1 MNDTTVKDKTVN
13 ETTVNETTAHETIAA
28 EPDAQSRAAEQE
40 QAAEQERAAEVADS
54 GVIDTVLHD
63 DRGMSTIEYALGCV
77 AAAALGALLYLVVTS
92 DTVES
97 ALSGIFERAL
107 NTQ

>member
-13 ETTVNETTAHETIAA
+13 ETTVNETTAA
-28 EPDAQSRAAEQE
+28 EPDAQSRAAEHE
-40 QAAEQERAAEVADS
+40 QTAEQERAAEVADS

-77 AAAALGALLYLVVTS
+77 AAAALGALLYMVVTS
-92 DTVES
+92 DAVES
-97 ALSGIFERAL
+97 ALTAIFQRAL
-107 NTQ
+107 DE

>member
-13 ETTVNETTAHETIAA
+13 ETTVNETTAHETFAA
-28 EPDAQSRAAEQE
+28 EPDAQSR
-40 QAAEQERAAEVADS
+40 AAEQERAAEVADS

-77 AAAALGALLYLVVTS
+77 AAAALGALLYMVVTS
-92 DTVES
+92 DAVES
-97 ALSGIFERAL
+97 ALTAIFQRAL
-107 NTQ
+107 DE